1 MFKPSIKNI
10 ILFFFLKYLLFYV
23 FMMIKN
29 NDYTLIDIK
38 SLRNEGDLFFYLWIF
53 FFLPV
58 VCSILFFAPIYFA
71 FRVKSKVYFILLI
84 SGVFICEYLL
94 YTYYAS
100 QTDLIN
106 GVYNAILSLLV
117 LLLFFFKSISL
128 IFLPRRT
135 SSG

>member
-10 ILFFFLKYLLFYV
+10 VIFFFLKYLLFYV

-38 SLRNEGDLFFYLWIF
+38 SLRNDGDLFFYLWIF
-53 FFLPV
+53 LFLPV

-71 FRVKSKVYFILLI
+71 FRVKSRVYFMLLI
-84 SGVFICEYLL
+84 SGVFIGEYLL

-100 QTDLIN
+100 QADLIN

-128 IFLPRRT
+128 IFIPKRT
-135 SSG
+135 SSE